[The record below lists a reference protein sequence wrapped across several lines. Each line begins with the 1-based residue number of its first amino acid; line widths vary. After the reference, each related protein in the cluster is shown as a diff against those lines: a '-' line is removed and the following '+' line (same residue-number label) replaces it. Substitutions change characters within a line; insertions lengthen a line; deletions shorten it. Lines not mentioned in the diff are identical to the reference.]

1 MVLND
6 PIGGLI
12 SILLIFKNADI
23 LLSIIHFS
31 RHMDA
36 PRRHHR
42 YYDLILAAFVVVLLC
57 SNFIGAGKAAT
68 LDLPFFGSVTFGAGI
83 LFFPIAYFFGDI
95 LTEVYGYAYDRRA
108 VWAGFASLAFAAIMA
123 QLVIALPVAPGSYMA
138 NYQQGM
144 ETVFGNSW
152 RVALAS
158 MIAFCCGSFVNSY
171 TLAKMKIL
179 TQGRHLWM
187 RTIGSTA
194 CGELVDSSLFY
205 MLAFYGLWP
214 INEVLAVAA
223 SQYVLKTAW
232 EVLATPLTY
241 WVIGFLKRK
250 ENQDHYDIHTD
261 FTPFKLKV

>member
-1 MVLND
+1 
-6 PIGGLI
+6 
-12 SILLIFKNADI
+12 
-23 LLSIIHFS
+23 
-31 RHMDA
+31 MDS
-36 PRRHHR
+36 PKRQHR

-57 SNFIGAGKAAT
+57 SNFIGAGKAAE
-68 LDLPFFGSVTFGAGI
+68 LNLPYFGNVTFGAGI

-108 VWAGFASLAFAAIMA
+108 VWAGFAALAFAAAIMA
-123 QLVIALPVAPGSYMA
+123 QIVIALPVAPGSYMA

-152 RVALAS
+152 RIALAS
-158 MIAFCCGSFVNSY
+158 MLAFWSGSFVNSY

-179 TQGRHLWM
+179 TQGRYLWM

-194 CGELVDSSLFY
+194 TGELIDSSLFY

-214 INEVLAVAA
+214 LNEILAVAV
-223 SQYVLKTAW
+223 SQYLLKTAW
-232 EVLATPLTY
+232 EVLATPFTY
-241 WVIGFLKRK
+241 WVVAWLKHK
-250 ENQDHYDIHTD
+250 ESEDHYDIHTN

>member
-1 MVLND
+1 M
-6 PIGGLI
+6 
-12 SILLIFKNADI
+12 LIFKNADI

>member
-1 MVLND
+1 
-6 PIGGLI
+6 
-12 SILLIFKNADI
+12 
-23 LLSIIHFS
+23 
-31 RHMDA
+31 MDA